1 MSGVISAKIKRK
13 IEELRSDYTRIA
25 GKPFSHFYCPIL
37 FKDEDVPLCQAHIV
51 NKAFAGSSKAWTV
64 QCEDVD
70 NFYGSN
76 FEADF
81 ELLQYPK
88 SQSKTTADI
97 FMDKALHKKFDP
109 KILVEGIE
117 TGYFIAQRSVP
128 QQFTPIEFEKDGQS
142 IIVGL
147 KMAPDAVIA
156 ASEGEWEL
164 DVSKDIR
171 IAALV
176 SLIKAAHL
184 TLFDVLGYR
193 YVLSAA
199 GEFVGRQILG
209 EFYSQNSGKPKANV
223 LQNAVL
229 FFREFA
235 NMVRPVLSSGFDFQ
249 GSITDKMFLICW
261 GSSGNAWAIIVFIRT
276 GTLLHAVMLPVYDR
290 ADMVSTYIDFL
301 RNQRD
306 SISVA
311 LCRYEKGQEHWKINK
326 EPTRLEWPKT
336 GVLYP

>member
-1 MSGVISAKIKRK
+1 MSGVMSEKVKHK
-13 IEELRSDYTRIA
+13 LEELRSDYTRIV
-25 GKPFSHFYCPIL
+25 GEPFNHFYCPVL
-37 FKDEDVPLCQAHIV
+37 FKDEDVPLCQAHII

-64 QCEDVD
+64 QREDVD

-88 SQSKTTADI
+88 AQSKSTADI

-109 KILVEGIE
+109 KILLDGKEID
-117 TGYFIAQRSVP
+117 YFIEQGKVAQ
-128 QQFTPIEFEKDGQS
+128 QLTPIEFEKDGQS
-142 IIVGL
+142 IIVKL
-147 KMAPDAVIA
+147 KIAPDAVIA
-156 ASEGEWEL
+156 ATEGKWEL
-164 DVSKDIR
+164 DISKDIR

-184 TLFDVLGYR
+184 TLFDILGYR
-193 YVLSAA
+193 YALSAA

-209 EFYSQNSGKPKANV
+209 KFYSQNRGKPKTNV
-223 LQNAVL
+223 LKNAVL

-235 NMVRPVLSSGFDFQ
+235 HMVRPVLSSGFDFQ
-249 GSITDKMFLICW
+249 GTITDKMFLICW

-276 GTLLHAVMLPVYDR
+276 GALLHAVMLPVYDR
-290 ADMVSTYIDFL
+290 ADMVSTYIGFL
-301 RNQRD
+301 RNQSD

-311 LCRYEKGQEHWKINK
+311 LCRYEQGQEHWKINK

-336 GVLYP
+336 GILYP